1 MANASETRPLERLS
15 VIVPIF
21 NEVRWLPEVLQRLAD
36 APFAGLPVQV
46 VLVDDASTDG
56 SLACI
61 NAWLKQHAL
70 PPHSQARTW
79 TVLTHTHN
87 QGKGQAI
94 RTALA
99 ACQGSI
105 VLIHDADL
113 EYDPSDYEPI
123 LLAMLQQPVP
133 VVYGSRLH
141 PAANNRDGFST
152 LFYLGNRLLTWV
164 TNLLYATRLTDM
176 ETCYKAFRA
185 EIIHKLPLKANGF
198 DIEPE
203 LTALLAKAHV
213 PIVEVPIH
221 YQSRKGVDG
230 KKIGIR
236 DGWTAL
242 ATLVKHRF

>member
-1 MANASETRPLERLS
+1 VVGTDKLS

-21 NEVRWLPEVLQRLAD
+21 NEARWLPEVLQRLAD
-36 APFAGLPVQV
+36 APFAGLPVQI

-56 SLACI
+56 SHLVISQWLEQKI
-61 NAWLKQHAL
+61 NHPMRQWH
-70 PPHSQARTW
+70 
-79 TVLTHTHN
+79 VLTHPRN

-94 RTALA
+94 RTGLA
-99 ACQGSI
+99 ACMGSL

-113 EYDPSDYEPI
+113 EYDPNDYEPI
-123 LLAMLQQPVP
+123 LAHMLQSHAP
-133 VVYGSRLH
+133 VVFGSRLH
-141 PAANNRDGFST
+141 PLADNRAGFST
-152 LFYLGNRLLTWV
+152 LFYVGNRLLTWV

-185 EIIHKLPLKANGF
+185 EVIHRLPLKANGF

-203 LTALLAKAHV
+203 LTALLAKAHI
-213 PIVEVPIH
+213 PIVEVPIQ
-221 YQSRKGVDG
+221 YRSRKGIDG
-230 KKIGIR
+230 KKIGIH

>member
-1 MANASETRPLERLS
+1 MADSNKPAEQLS

-21 NEVRWLPEVLQRLAD
+21 NEARWLPEVLQRLTD

-46 VLVDDASTDG
+46 VMIDDASTDG
-56 SLACI
+56 SRQVI
-61 NAWLKQHAL
+61 ETWLQQTPENPL
-70 PPHSQARTW
+70 RQW
-79 TVLTHTHN
+79 QIMTHPTN

-94 RTALA
+94 RTGLS
-99 ACQGSI
+99 ACQGNLI
-105 VLIHDADL
+105 VIHDADL
-113 EYDPSDYEPI
+113 EYDPNDYEPI
-123 LLAMLQQPVP
+123 LAHMLQHQSP

-141 PAANNRDGFST
+141 PLADNREGFST

-164 TNLLYATRLTDM
+164 TNMLYATRLTDM

-185 EIIHKLPLKANGF
+185 DVIHRLPLKANGF

-203 LTALLAKAHV
+203 LTALLAKAKI
-213 PIVEVPIH
+213 PITEVPIQYH
-221 YQSRKGVDG
+221 SRKGVDG

-242 ATLVKHRF
+242 ATLVKNRF